1 MNKINLNKIL
11 LLILGAVFVFIVAV
25 SAIALCTRNA
35 HPGEGLRHEDPLP
48 QSVGATKTAFNH
60 IGQIRA
66 FTKESEGCPK
76 SVLVLT
82 PWFEYD
88 GNDKAF
94 FEELDRRH
102 ISIKNLITKFFSAHT
117 KAELV
122 KLGEEN
128 IKKEL
133 KAQINATLVLGK
145 ISGIYFNDYLF
156 LD

>member
-11 LLILGAVFVFIVAV
+11 LLILGAVFVFILAV

-102 ISIKNLITKFFSAHT
+102 ISIKN
-117 KAELV
+117 
-122 KLGEEN
+122 
-128 IKKEL
+128 
-133 KAQINATLVLGK
+133 
-145 ISGIYFNDYLF
+145 
-156 LD
+156 